1 MSIQSRKETVFL
13 APDHVLCLVAHADAV
28 EYVEVRQWDHDDVVV
43 ALDETDSV
51 TELAVIYEITLA
63 SHCADQLVLDD
74 TPLEELVSIVDVK
87 ADRTLQILFFL
98 LFFIVI
104 EG

>member
-1 MSIQSRKETVFL
+1 M
-13 APDHVLCLVAHADAV
+13 
-28 EYVEVRQWDHDDVVV
+28 RQWDHDDVVV

-51 TELAVIYEITLA
+51 TELAVIYEIALA

-74 TPLEELVSIVDVK
+74 TPLEELVGIVDVK
-87 ADRTLQILFFL
+87 ADRTLQILLFL

>member
-1 MSIQSRKETVFL
+1 M
-13 APDHVLCLVAHADAV
+13 
-28 EYVEVRQWDHDDVVV
+28 RQWDHDDVVV

-51 TELAVIYEITLA
+51 TELAVIYEIALA

-74 TPLEELVSIVDVK
+74 TPLKELVGIVDVQ
-87 ADRTLQILFFL
+87 ADRTLQILLFL